1 MTIIKLHKIH
11 SMAMG
16 YKTDFEHENDK
27 RAKNKVKLDHV
38 QGKMTKTA
46 TPFGK
51 NNNADK
57 NKHLKRN
64 VLSEKQLM
72 P

>member
-1 MTIIKLHKIH
+1 
-11 SMAMG
+11 MAMG
-16 YKTDFEHENDK
+16 YKTAFEHGNDK
-27 RAKNKVKLDHV
+27 RAKTKRHHGQD
-38 QGKMTKTA
+38 KMTKTA
-46 TPFGK
+46 MPSGK
-51 NNNADK
+51 NNNAEK